1 MQLKNWIIL
10 TAATVALT
18 VLAPAGGLA
27 ALAKEPKTVVKVS
40 AHHQRF
46 HHARVR
52 YVRVREHVGPV
63 VGFNESA
70 EADLLRNAYHILA
83 TGDHDY
89 NGHRARA
96 MHAIEAAARLVG
108 LDLKGDGQDKV
119 VQSLSDDRL
128 RDAKAM
134 VERASRASSLTG
146 HRDIHKHLSS
156 AVRELDT
163 ALQMR

>member
-1 MQLKNWIIL
+1 MKSPFFPLL
-10 TAATVALT
+10 AATVALT
-18 VLAPAGGLA
+18 VLAPAGGQA
-27 ALAKEPKTVVKVS
+27 ALAKESKTAATVT
-40 AHHQRF
+40 AHP
-46 HHARVR
+46 ARVR
-52 YVRVREHVGPV
+52 YALVHTRVRSVLN
-63 VGFNESA
+63 FNESA